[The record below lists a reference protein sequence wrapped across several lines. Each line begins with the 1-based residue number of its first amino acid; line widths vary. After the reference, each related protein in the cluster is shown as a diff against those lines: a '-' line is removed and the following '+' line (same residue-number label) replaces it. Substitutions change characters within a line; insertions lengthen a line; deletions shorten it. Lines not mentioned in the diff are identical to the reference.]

1 METIT
6 ERLSKYMD
14 FKNLNPN
21 KITVDAGLSVG
32 LIGKSI
38 KNNSGLNSETIEKI
52 LHSYPDINPT
62 WLLTGK
68 GEMLLHEQNQ
78 TPSLQLPKGKIIPL
92 IPTDAAAG
100 YGSETVAILEEDIMA
115 QYVVPDFVNADFM
128 IRVKGSSMYP
138 KYNSG
143 DVIACKKIHEKGLI
157 QWGKVFLMHHREQGA
172 IVKRL
177 FPSDKEDYLKCVS
190 DNIKYPPFDISKSEI
205 DSIAL
210 VVGVIR
216 LE

>member
-1 METIT
+1 MDKSLIINRIKEYKNFKSDRDLSEFLGIT
-6 ERLSKYMD
+6 PQSLSTWKSRNSID
-14 FKNLNPN
+14 FELIFAKCEDVNKN
-21 KITVDAGLSVG
+21 
-32 LIGKSI
+32 
-38 KNNSGLNSETIEKI
+38 
-52 LHSYPDINPT
+52 

-68 GEMLLHEQNQ
+68 GEMLLNEQHQ
-78 TPSLQLPKGKIIPL
+78 VRSLQLPKGKIIPL

-100 YGSETVAILEEDIMA
+100 YGSGTVAVLEEDIMA

-143 DVIACKKIHEKGLI
+143 DVIACKKIDESGLI

-177 FPSDKEDYLKCVS
+177 FPSDKEEFLKCVS
-190 DNIKYPPFDISKSEI
+190 DNTKYPPFDISKSEI